1 MYNDVQPTYFPIV
14 PRIIVIGDVHG
25 DISRLLNMLYKLKVI
40 SPEMKWIAEPPNT
53 IVIQLGDQIDSLN
66 RGSQVD
72 WEVLPDIE
80 VVLEMDKLDKIA
92 RAGGGRILSLLGNH
106 EIMNFI
112 GEFSYVSEN
121 SKKKYDIE
129 KRQKIFAPGNTIST
143 ILAKR
148 NIVIKIG
155 QYLFCH
161 GGLLPHHL
169 DLVNNNLHIFN
180 ENVRKILMTP
190 NPEQADKQLFFM
202 SSLDPNSI
210 LWTRQYFELALTNE
224 DLLNG
229 IIDTV
234 LARTDSKVIFVGHNT
249 VPKITPVAN
258 MRVFLTDAALSR
270 SYGNEQYQ
278 VLEIL
283 TDLQTNEPTYN
294 VLCVT

>member
-1 MYNDVQPTYFPIV
+1 MYNEAQPTNFPLV
-14 PRIIVIGDVHG
+14 PRILVIGDVHG
-25 DISRLLNMLYKLKVI
+25 DISRLMNILYKLNII
-40 SPEMKWIAEPPNT
+40 SHDMKWIAEPANT

-66 RGSQVD
+66 RANPNQ

-80 VVLEMDKLDKIA
+80 VMLEMDKLDKIA
-92 RAGGGRILSLLGNH
+92 RAGGGRILSILGNH

-112 GEFSYVSEN
+112 GEFAYVSEK
-121 SKKKYDIE
+121 SKETYDIE
-129 KRQKIFAPGNTIST
+129 KRRKLFAPGNKLSA

-148 NIVIKIG
+148 NIIIKIG
-155 QYLFCH
+155 PYLFCH

-190 NPEQADKQLFFM
+190 DPTQEDKQLFYM
-202 SSLDPNSI
+202 SSIEPNSI
-210 LWTRQYFELALTNE
+210 LWTRQYFELGFTNE
-224 DLLNG
+224 DLLNN
-229 IIDTV
+229 IIDNV
-234 LARTDSKVIFVGHNT
+234 LERTESRAIFVGHNT
-249 VPKITPVAN
+249 VAKITPVAN
-258 MRVFLTDAALSR
+258 TRVFLTDAALSR

-294 VLCVT
+294 VFNIS